1 MSEITSAETDD
12 LAARISA
19 LEAENSRLRSAAST
33 TTGGAPSRHLPGR
46 WRAWVS
52 ALCIVIAT
60 ILVPVSIVT
69 AWARVQLVDE
79 DAFTATLAPLAS
91 DPAVQS
97 MIIDET
103 MDAVGEKVDFAQI
116 TSDVI
121 DGVAQLDLPPVAV
134 RGLEL
139 LKQPAADGLES
150 LVERAVTRVVTS
162 DAFADVWATAT
173 RAAHRALVTTATSD
187 GGGIVV
193 QTEDGVG
200 IQLGAIVERVKQNL
214 TDRGIGAAALI
225 PAVDRVVILGTGEN
239 LAVVRT
245 SYAVTTAVGFWLPL
259 LSLGLFGLG
268 VLLARRRSVAVLGT
282 GAGLLIGGGTLA
294 IGISV
299 GSAAVGSIAAQT
311 QLSPSALDVI
321 YGRVSDGMAHTAGV
335 IAVIG
340 VVVMAL
346 AWVFGRSAPAGAVR
360 TGTGSMNV
368 GIRRA
373 LRSRGVDTG
382 VFGSWMYRQRGL
394 VRGVIAVL
402 AIVWLLALRPLTFG
416 DLLIV
421 LVVTLVV
428 WWLTELVQRRP
439 DEGVPLADDAAARA
453 AAAAQDVAVSEAVP
467 VDAVPVDAAAPD
479 AEAADTLVL
488 APDATDTVEI
498 TEAPD
503 VEVPT
508 ATAPPAAAKKP
519 RGRAAPKA

>member
-1 MSEITSAETDD
+1 MSDTISADTDD
-12 LAARISA
+12 LAARVRA
-19 LEAENSRLRSAAST
+19 LEAENDRLRSAAAADA
-33 TTGGAPSRHLPGR
+33 GDVASRHASGR

-52 ALCIVIAT
+52 ALCIIIAT

-91 DPAVQS
+91 DAAVQS

-103 MDAVGEKVDFAQI
+103 MDAVNAKVDFAQI

-121 DGVAQLDLPPVAV
+121 DGVAELDLPPVAIS
-134 RGLEL
+134 GLQL

-193 QTEDGVG
+193 RTEDGVG

-239 LAVVRT
+239 LALVRT
-245 SYAVTTAVGFWLPL
+245 SYAVATAVGFWLPL
-259 LSLGLFGLG
+259 LTLGLFALG
-268 VLLARRRSVAVLGT
+268 VLIARRRSVAFLGT
-282 GAGLLIGGGTLA
+282 GAGLLVGGGSLA
-294 IGISV
+294 IGISI
-299 GSAAVGSIAAQT
+299 GSVAVGSIASQA

-321 YGRVSDGMAHTAGV
+321 YGRISDGMAHTAAV
-335 IAVIG
+335 VAVIG

-346 AWVFGRSAPAGAVR
+346 AWVFGRSTPARAVR
-360 TGTGSMNV
+360 TGTGSMNT

-373 LRSRGVDTG
+373 LRARGVDTG
-382 VFGSWMYRQRGL
+382 AFGGWMYRQRGL
-394 VRGVIAVL
+394 VRAVIAVL
-402 AIVWLLALRPLTFG
+402 AVVWLLALRPLTFG
-416 DLLIV
+416 DLVVV
-421 LVVTLVV
+421 LVVGVVV
-428 WWLTELVQRRP
+428 WWLTELVQRRVGE
-439 DEGVPLADDAAARA
+439 DAALAPDAAAQEA
-453 AAAAQDVAVSEAVP
+453 AAAADAADSTASPDGADALPIAEASDVAEI
-467 VDAVPVDAAAPD
+467 API
-479 AEAADTLVL
+479 A
-488 APDATDTVEI
+488 
-498 TEAPD
+498 EAPD
-503 VEVPT
+503 VEVP
-508 ATAPPAAAKKP
+508 ASTAPPAAAKKP
-519 RGRAAPKA
+519 RGGTAPKG